1 MQRRFRLA
9 AAAAF
14 AAAALIGSQARA
26 DGVKIGVLT
35 CDVASGW
42 GVVFGS
48 SRELHCT
55 FGPHDGPPERYYGTI
70 SKFGVDLGY
79 TGGGVIVW
87 DVVAP
92 TPDRKRGALEGGYGG
107 ATAGA
112 TVGFGVGV
120 HALVGGGDRSI
131 SLQPVSFEGNKG
143 LNVAAGIGAISLR
156 YEPNVERDIPTRR

>member
-1 MQRRFRLA
+1 MHGRFRLA
-9 AAAAF
+9 AIAAF
-14 AAAALIGSQARA
+14 VAASLIGSQAHA
-26 DGVKIGVLT
+26 QGVKVGVLT

-48 SRELHCT
+48 SRDLRCT
-55 FGPHDGPPERYYGTI
+55 FGPTKGPPEHYYGTI

-79 TGGGVIVW
+79 TSGGVIVW

-92 TPDRKRGALEGGYGG
+92 TPGFKTGALEGGYGG

-120 HALVGGGDRSI
+120 HALIGGVEHSI

-156 YEPNVERDIPTRR
+156 YEANAAPNER